1 MKPVMVGDPPN
12 QKLRVGFVAK
22 KPIQQGEELF
32 FNYGL
37 REKNISWAVTD
48 AKKVAKQLPSL
59 KTSKHKISPP
69 KKVTYYIASFLWGDF
84 KNLEKCFM
92 NLQGLALALTEK
104 LG

>member
-69 KKVTYYIASFLWGDF
+69 KKVTHYIASFLWGGF
-84 KNLEKCFM
+84 QKFREMFHEPS
-92 NLQGLALALTEK
+92 GIGISTY
-104 LG
+104 